1 MLGSASGR
9 VGMGSAPVVLFLEH
23 QHRENSDNIYYFKRY
38 KTTMNASITLYI
50 IALMALL
57 SATTAFFGGNMRT
70 KAQSRNTL
78 KMASSYIQKLG
89 KYSLSSAK

>member
-1 MLGSASGR
+1 
-9 VGMGSAPVVLFLEH
+9 MGGLEWIRAGCPFLM
-23 QHRENSDNIYYFKRY
+23 NINIVNFDNIYYFKHY

>member
-1 MLGSASGR
+1 
-9 VGMGSAPVVLFLEH
+9 
-23 QHRENSDNIYYFKRY
+23 
-38 KTTMNASITLYI
+38 MNASITLYI